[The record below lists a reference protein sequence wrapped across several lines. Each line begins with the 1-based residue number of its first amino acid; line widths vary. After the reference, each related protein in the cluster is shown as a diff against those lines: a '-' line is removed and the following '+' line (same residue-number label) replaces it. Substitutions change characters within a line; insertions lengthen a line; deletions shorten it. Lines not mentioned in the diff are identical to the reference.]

1 MNPRSTDLEHGRRSR
16 PRPSAPR
23 RGGRRP
29 YAPPRLEALGDLRTL
44 TLGGS
49 PGLGDS
55 GDPLNFEPPQT

>member
-1 MNPRSTDLEHGRRSR
+1 MKARPTDPEHELRSR
-16 PRPSAPR
+16 PRPPAQR

-29 YAPPRLEALGDLRTL
+29 YAPPRLEALGDLRSL